1 MNQVLRGLLTCSCPA
16 ICLVYFIT
24 WNINSEVTISL
35 SRWHITSSSRFSEK
49 PIKPGEYELIQHSFR
64 YLATSYLFEL
74 RRTSYSDQFVIRRRP
89 SSRMS
94 QQHPQSDYADTLRR
108 LCSHHLISH
117 SFCEAVINSTVQ
129 TKCADLLLISIPGL
143 SAR

>member
-24 WNINSEVTISL
+24 WIINSEVTISL
-35 SRWHITSSSRFSEK
+35 SKHITSSSRFSEK

-64 YLATSYLFEL
+64 YLATSYLFEV

-94 QQHPQSDYADTLRR
+94 QQHPLSDYADTLWY
-108 LCSHHLISH
+108 LCSHHLLSH
-117 SFCEAVINSTVQ
+117 SFCEAVISSTVQ
-129 TKCADLLLISIPGL
+129 TKYADLLLISIPGL